1 MSSRPSSTIFAPL
14 LFLTFQSDFQIGL
27 EKVALITTVNFS
39 VQLIVDALSA
49 KFVDQIGYRASAVL
63 AHAAAAAGLMMMALL
78 PSVMPPFAGL
88 LCASA
93 VYAIGGGLIEVI
105 ISPIVESCPTPPR
118 KKQSIM
124 SLLHS
129 FYCWGIWGSC

>member
-1 MSSRPSSTIFAPL
+1 MSQSTGASHTIRACLAGYVVQAIINNFAPL

-63 AHAAAAAGLMMMALL
+63 AHAAAAAGLAAATHRKYTAEDRVQGSLGPKVSPSTMPVSAAHWTAL
-78 PSVMPPFAGL
+78 
-88 LCASA
+88 
-93 VYAIGGGLIEVI
+93 
-105 ISPIVESCPTPPR
+105 
-118 KKQSIM
+118 K
-124 SLLHS
+124 
-129 FYCWGIWGSC
+129 